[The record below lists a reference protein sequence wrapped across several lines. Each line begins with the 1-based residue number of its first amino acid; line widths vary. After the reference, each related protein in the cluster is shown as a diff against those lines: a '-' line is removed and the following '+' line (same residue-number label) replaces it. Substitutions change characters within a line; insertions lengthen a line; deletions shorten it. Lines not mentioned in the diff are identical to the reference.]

1 MKNGKQRKITFAY
14 DFEKVGK
21 EKVRKKESPKFLFKK
36 WSASI
41 SNAKSKI
48 VFFADTN
55 NAIQH
60 IYT

>member
-1 MKNGKQRKITFAY
+1 MALKKT
-14 DFEKVGK
+14 GK
-21 EKVRKKESPKFLFKK
+21 EKVRKKESAKFLFKK
-36 WSASI
+36 CSASI

-48 VFFADTN
+48 FFFADTN